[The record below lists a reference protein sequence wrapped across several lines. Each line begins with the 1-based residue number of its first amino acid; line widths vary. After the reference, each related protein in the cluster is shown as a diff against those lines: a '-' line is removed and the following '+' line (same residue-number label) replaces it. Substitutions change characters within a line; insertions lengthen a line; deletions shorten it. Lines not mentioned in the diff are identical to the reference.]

1 MENIR
6 TDELF
11 RNCLYSSI
19 AHAVYTLHNP
29 FFAYEQSW
37 DNYNYNFHFGS
48 SRGTISFDLKN
59 KIVAGAMRKEDSSRV
74 FLYPNELSAE
84 DLFRKASEGIVQLST
99 NETLMYLYDTIGD
112 FTGPVATT
120 GFWLEKE
127 QLFLCDSEP
136 DFLQHGG
143 EYLKVLLNNLQG
155 VKKYWKEQYGLSN
168 NEIGLADEAFRLYF
182 AGEKKLVL
190 DKSYKAY
197 TKQKGYEEML
207 KCFAEIGIT
216 VKVKTGLF

>member
-6 TDELF
+6 ADELF
-11 RNCLYSSI
+11 HNCLYSSI

-48 SRGTISFDLKN
+48 SRGTISFDLES
-59 KIVAGAMRKEDSSRV
+59 KIVAGAMRKEESSRV
-74 FLYPNELSAE
+74 FLYPNELSAR
-84 DLFRKASEGIVQLST
+84 DLFRKAPEEIVQLST
-99 NETLMYLYDTIGD
+99 SETLMYLYDTIGD

-155 VKKYWKEQYGLSN
+155 VKKYWEEQYGLST

-190 DKSYKAY
+190 DKSYKDY